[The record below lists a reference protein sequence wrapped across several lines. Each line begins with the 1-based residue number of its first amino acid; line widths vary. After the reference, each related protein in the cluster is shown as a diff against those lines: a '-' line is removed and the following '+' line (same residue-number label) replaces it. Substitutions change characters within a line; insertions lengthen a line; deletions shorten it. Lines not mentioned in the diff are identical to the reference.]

1 MKRNLIISLL
11 ALLLVALLP
20 VGHGQADTEDPEF
33 IYFRGVVMRV
43 DQDQSG
49 SPLEEAGY
57 ESQAFFVD
65 VRVTSGPHK
74 GETMNVYHLT
84 SGTEAYDIFV
94 APGDKVLLQATPD
107 ESGELTDVYIT
118 SHVRDTGLYWAVGLF
133 VLLVLLLGGKS
144 GLKSLLGLAFTAGLI
159 IFVYLPLLLKGKP
172 PVQMA
177 VAVSAVAVVVTML
190 IVAGA
195 SKKTLAGILGTV
207 GGVVVAGVLAV
218 LFGQFS
224 HLTGFADHEA
234 QMLLYIPQ
242 GIDFDYQGLLFGG
255 MVIGALGAV
264 MDVGMSIASALF
276 EMRQLRPDLGP
287 WQLFRSGMNI
297 GRDIMG
303 TMTNTLILAYTGSST
318 SMLLLF
324 LAYDMPLD
332 QILNLDLIATE
343 MIRALTGSIGLVA
356 AIPLTAAAAA
366 WLCRL
371 PTARVKQTESLPEEA
386 SPLS

>member
-1 MKRNLIISLL
+1 MRRNLITTLL
-11 ALLLVALLP
+11 ALLLVVLLP
-20 VGHGQADTEDPEF
+20 VGHGQADTEDPTF
-33 IYFRGVVMRV
+33 VYFRGVVMRV

-57 ESQAFFVD
+57 ESQAYFVD
-65 VRVTSGPHK
+65 VRVTAGPHK

-84 SGTEAYDIFV
+84 SGSEAYDIYV
-94 APGDKVLLQATPD
+94 KPGDKVLLQATAG
-107 ESGELTDVYIT
+107 ENGELTEVYIT
-118 SHVRDTGLYWAVGLF
+118 GHVRDTSLYVAVGLF
-133 VLLVLLLGGKS
+133 VLLVLLLGGKA

-159 IFVYLPLLLKGKP
+159 VLVYLPLLLQGKS
-172 PVQMA
+172 PVPLA
-177 VAVSAVAVVVTML
+177 VAVAAVAVVVTMF
-190 IVAGA
+190 IVSGV
-195 SKKTLAGILGTV
+195 SKKTLAAILGTV
-207 GGVVVAGVLAV
+207 GGVVVAGALAV
-218 LFGQFS
+218 LFGRFS
-224 HLTGFADHEA
+224 HLTGFSDHEA

-287 WQLFRSGMNI
+287 WQLFRSGMNV

-324 LAYDMPLD
+324 LAYDMPLE
-332 QILNLDLIATE
+332 QIMNLDLIATE
-343 MIRALTGSIGLVA
+343 MIRALTGSIGLVS

-366 WLCRL
+366 WLCRS
-371 PTARVKQTESLPEEA
+371 TGANRKQTESL
-386 SPLS
+386 STSSQSLS

>member
-11 ALLLVALLP
+11 ALLLVVLLP

-43 DQDQSG
+43 DQDESG

-57 ESQAFFVD
+57 ESQAYFVD

-74 GETMNVYHLT
+74 GQTMNVYHLT

-94 APGDKVLLQATPD
+94 EPGDKVLLQATAD
-107 ESGELTDVYIT
+107 ENGELVDIYIT
-118 SHVRDTGLYWAVGLF
+118 SHVRDTGLYFAVGLF

-159 IFVYLPLLLKGKP
+159 VFVYLPLLLQGKP
-172 PVQMA
+172 PVQLA
-177 VAVSAVAVVVTML
+177 VAVSAIAVVVTML
-190 IVAGA
+190 IVAGV

-218 LFGQFS
+218 LFGRFS

-242 GIDFDYQGLLFGG
+242 GINFDYQGLLFGG

-264 MDVGMSIASALF
+264 MDVGMSIASTLF
-276 EMRQLRPDLGP
+276 EMRQLRPDLSP

-324 LAYDMPLD
+324 LAYDMPLE
-332 QILNLDLIATE
+332 QIMNLDLIATE
-343 MIRALTGSIGLVA
+343 MIRALTGSIGLVS

-371 PTARVKQTESLPEEA
+371 PAAQVRPAEPLPEDTP
-386 SPLS
+386 PLS